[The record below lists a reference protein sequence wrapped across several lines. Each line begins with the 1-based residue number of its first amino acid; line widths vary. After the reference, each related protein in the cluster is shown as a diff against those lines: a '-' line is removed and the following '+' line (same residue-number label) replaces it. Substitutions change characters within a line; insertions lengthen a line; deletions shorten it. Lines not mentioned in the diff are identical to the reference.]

1 MVKAISFTSEVEDL
15 VRFVEDTEP
24 NEIVEAT
31 LTKLQDGVSAKELVR
46 AGAVAVVRSTELPSK
61 HHGGPVHPICGTH
74 GSYETSRRL
83 SGKTALVPIIQHV
96 ALCNHHIHS
105 RHMGPY
111 IMPELEP
118 MDGTMEKPYE
128 DYFDA
133 ESSIVHMRIMGNGN
147 GSGDKVKLTK
157 EAFTRSVQAGRPAA
171 AEQYF
176 LWLLENL
183 PHGEVFDLMVYTAVS
198 RNWMDDHNFLY
209 PMFTVRALD
218 TIGWEWASV
227 LLRPVARY
235 QARNPVPLSDARD
248 VDFSFIEEIV
258 DKYRLLEIGIPTETN
273 EGETRAIGELGS
285 LIGAS
290 QDFYETVE
298 MLGKALADGLSLK
311 GAGEALSIGASTVF
325 LSSNYGNPMDSH
337 LHTGT
342 NSRRYL
348 LNMEGISLRNKI
360 LALLTGITGPECT
373 LSEEWLHWSP
383 GADTETLA
391 ELPERGQEEL
401 IDVIT
406 ETIEKQPRIYWT
418 TLDTEEMAAKP
429 KVKDII
435 SLAQQYA
442 KLGYDPMPLF
452 VRFGELICRDDFTEL
467 HAVKQHQAIYE
478 EFNNTRE
485 PFRWVHLA
493 AAAKSAAVVHV
504 GEERRV
510 YREVLKLVN
519 V

>member
-1 MVKAISFTSEVEDL
+1 
-15 VRFVEDTEP
+15 
-24 NEIVEAT
+24 
-31 LTKLQDGVSAKELVR
+31 
-46 AGAVAVVRSTELPSK
+46 
-61 HHGGPVHPICGTH
+61 
-74 GSYETSRRL
+74 
-83 SGKTALVPIIQHV
+83 
-96 ALCNHHIHS
+96 
-105 RHMGPY
+105 
-111 IMPELEP
+111 
-118 MDGTMEKPYE
+118 
-128 DYFDA
+128 
-133 ESSIVHMRIMGNGN
+133 
-147 GSGDKVKLTK
+147 
-157 EAFTRSVQAGRPAA
+157 
-171 AEQYF
+171 
-176 LWLLENL
+176 
-183 PHGEVFDLMVYTAVS
+183 MVYTAVS

-218 TIGWEWASV
+218 DIGWEWASV
-227 LLRPVARY
+227 LLRPVVRY
-235 QARNPVPLSDARD
+235 QARSPVALSDARD

-258 DKYRLLEIGIPTETN
+258 DKYRLLEIGISLETN
-273 EGETRAIGELGS
+273 EGETRAIGELGG
-285 LIGAS
+285 LVGAS
-290 QDFYETVE
+290 RDFYGTVE

-325 LSSNYGNPMDSH
+325 LRSNYGNPMDSH

-373 LSEEWLHWSP
+373 LSEEWLNWSP

-391 ELPERGQEEL
+391 GLPERSQEEL

-452 VRFGELICRDDFTEL
+452 VRLGEIICRDDFTEL

-493 AAAKSAAVVHV
+493 AAAKSAAVVHA
-504 GEERRV
+504 GEEQSV
-510 YREVLKLVN
+510 YREVLDLVG